1 MRRCAAIAVLL
12 VLVLAAP
19 AAARSQGDDRS
30 LLMPGVSYTRDVE
43 FTPHGPVVVHVLNA
57 PRPGGLYGLKPV
69 LSNDLIV
76 GRETVTSMEK
86 RASGGATVAG
96 VNGDLFNFRDG
107 HPSGVLMRNG
117 VLDSPP
123 LAERSSTA
131 ITADGTI
138 RVDRARYI
146 GYWRGTGQRRA
157 LNFNQPPG
165 TNGVSLYTRSWAPTT
180 PPFGDTTEAVLSGFP
195 DARPNTDLTGTV
207 VQIKTGGNTPIPPGG
222 AVLVARGS
230 SASKLVAEAPVGT
243 TVTARLTF
251 NVDWSAVTD
260 AIGGGPVLLRAGKP
274 VFRAN
279 EGFSAGQLAPRNP
292 RTAVGQ
298 RADGR
303 IILVAVDG
311 RQPGYSVGMTNFELA
326 LTMMRLGCVTASG
339 LDAGGST
346 TMAFD
351 GELLNRPSDGAERPV
366 AEALLVTYYGVYVPF
381 AGTSVVSPNGDGV
394 GERQTLAYKLVRQ
407 SNVSAT
413 LIAPDGSTRPVDSGD
428 RAPGTYRFTWPG
440 TRPDG
445 SVEAEG
451 KWRFNVSA
459 TDTTGQSSSADRL
472 FTLNQT
478 LANLTLNTTSTT
490 LRAGL
495 RGTVTLAHPAKVVV
509 TIQTATGIIVR
520 RLARGVDLQPG
531 TYSFGWN
538 GRRDSGARAFGGR
551 YVFRVSATNEF
562 GTVDL
567 TKPFTARR

>member
-12 VLVLAAP
+12 ALVAP
-19 AAARSQGDDRS
+19 ASARAQGGDDRS

-43 FTPHGPVVVHVLNA
+43 FTPHGPVVVHILNA

-69 LSNDLIV
+69 LSNDQIV

-146 GYWRGTGQRRA
+146 GYWRGNGQRRA

-180 PPFGDTTEAVLSGFP
+180 PPFGDTTEAILSGFP

-230 SASKLVAEAPVGT
+230 SASKLTAEAPVGT
-243 TVTARLTF
+243 VVTARLTF

-279 EGFSAGQLAPRNP
+279 EGFTAGQLAPRNP

-303 IILVAVDG
+303 IVLVAVDG

-351 GELLNRPSDGAERPV
+351 GALLNRPSDGVERPV

-381 AGTSVVSPNGDGV
+381 PGTTVLSPNGDGV
-394 GERQTLAYKLVRQ
+394 GEKQTLAYKVVRQ
-407 SNVSAT
+407 SSVTAT
-413 LIAPDGSTRPVDSGD
+413 LIAPDGSTRPVDAGD
-428 RAPGTYRFTWPG
+428 RAPGTYKFTWPG
-440 TRPDG
+440 TRSDG
-445 SVEAEG
+445 SVEPEG
-451 KWRFNVSA
+451 KWRFNVNA
-459 TDTTGQSSSADRL
+459 TDTSGQSSSADRL

-478 LANLTLNTTSTT
+478 LANLTLSTTSTT
-490 LRAGL
+490 VRSGL

-509 TIQTATGIIVR
+509 TIQTATGIVVR

-531 TYSFGWN
+531 TYSYGWN
-538 GRRDSGARAFGGR
+538 GRRDSGVRAFGGR
-551 YVFRVSATNEF
+551 YVFRISATNEF
-562 GTVDL
+562 GAVDL

>member
-12 VLVLAAP
+12 VLAAP
-19 AAARSQGDDRS
+19 AAARAQGDDRS

-394 GERQTLAYKLVRQ
+394 GERQTFAYKLVRQ

-490 LRAGL
+490 VRAGV

-531 TYSFGWN
+531 TYSYGWN

>member
-180 PPFGDTTEAVLSGFP
+180 PPFGNTTEAVLSGFP

-207 VQIKTGGNTPIPPGG
+207 VQTKTGGNTPIPPGG

>member
-19 AAARSQGDDRS
+19 AAARAQGDDRS

-394 GERQTLAYKLVRQ
+394 GERQTFAYKLVRQ

-490 LRAGL
+490 VRAGV

-531 TYSFGWN
+531 TYSYGWN

-567 TKPFTARR
+567 PKPFTARR

>member
-12 VLVLAAP
+12 VLAAP
-19 AAARSQGDDRS
+19 AAARAQGDDRS

-394 GERQTLAYKLVRQ
+394 GERQTFAYKLVRQ

-490 LRAGL
+490 VRAGV

-531 TYSFGWN
+531 TYSYGWN

-567 TKPFTARR
+567 PKPFTARR

>member
-19 AAARSQGDDRS
+19 AAARAQGDDRS

-351 GELLNRPSDGAERPV
+351 GELLNRPSDGSERPV

-490 LRAGL
+490 C
-495 RGTVTLAHPAKVVV
+495 
-509 TIQTATGIIVR
+509 
-520 RLARGVDLQPG
+520 
-531 TYSFGWN
+531 
-538 GRRDSGARAFGGR
+538 ARASGGR
-551 YVFRVSATNEF
+551 SRSRI
-562 GTVDL
+562 
-567 TKPFTARR
+567 RRRWW

>member
-180 PPFGDTTEAVLSGFP
+180 PPFGNTTEAVLSGFP

-207 VQIKTGGNTPIPPGG
+207 VQIKTGGDTPIPPGG

-243 TVTARLTF
+243 IVTARLTF

-531 TYSFGWN
+531 TYSYGWN

-567 TKPFTARR
+567 PKPFTARR

>member
-19 AAARSQGDDRS
+19 AAARAQGDDRS

-180 PPFGDTTEAVLSGFP
+180 PPFGNTTEAVLSGFP

-207 VQIKTGGNTPIPPGG
+207 VQTKTGGNTPIPPGG

-351 GELLNRPSDGAERPV
+351 GELLNRPSDGSERPV

-531 TYSFGWN
+531 TYSYGWN

>member
-1 MRRCAAIAVLL
+1 MRRCAAIAVF
-12 VLVLAAP
+12 LVLAAP
-19 AAARSQGDDRS
+19 AAARAQGDDRS
-30 LLMPGVSYTRDVE
+30 LLMPGVSYTREVE

-445 SVEAEG
+445 SVEVEG

-490 LRAGL
+490 VRAGV

-531 TYSFGWN
+531 TYSYGWN

>member
-180 PPFGDTTEAVLSGFP
+180 PPFGNTTEAVLSGFP

-207 VQIKTGGNTPIPPGG
+207 VQIKTGGDTPIPPGG

>member
-12 VLVLAAP
+12 VLAAP
-19 AAARSQGDDRS
+19 AAARAQGDDRS

-207 VQIKTGGNTPIPPGG
+207 VQIKTGGDTPIPPGG

-394 GERQTLAYKLVRQ
+394 GERQTFAYKLVRQ

-490 LRAGL
+490 VRAGV

-531 TYSFGWN
+531 TYSYGWN

-567 TKPFTARR
+567 PKPFTARR

>member
-1 MRRCAAIAVLL
+1 MRRCTTIAVLL
-12 VLVLAAP
+12 ALAVP
-19 AAARSQGDDRS
+19 AAARAQGDDRS

-86 RASGGATVAG
+86 RVSGGATVAG
-96 VNGDLFNFRDG
+96 VNGDLFNLRDG

-117 VLDSPP
+117 VLDSAP
-123 LAERSSTA
+123 LADRSSTA
-131 ITADGTI
+131 ITGDGTI

-207 VQIKTGGNTPIPPGG
+207 VQIKTGGNTPLPPGG

-230 SASKLVAEAPVGT
+230 SASKLGAEAPVGT

-260 AIGGGPVLLRAGKP
+260 AIGGGPLLLRAGKP

-279 EGFSAGQLAPRNP
+279 EGFSAGQLAPRDP

-339 LDAGGST
+339 LDTGGST

-366 AEALLVTYYGVYVPF
+366 AEALLVTYYGVFVPF
-381 AGTSVVSPNGDGV
+381 AGTTVLSPNGDGV
-394 GERQTLAYKLVRQ
+394 GEKQTLAYKLSRQ
-407 SNVSAT
+407 SKVSAT

-428 RAPGTYRFTWPG
+428 RAPGTYKFTWPG

-451 KWRFNVSA
+451 KWRFNVNA
-459 TDTTGQSSSADRL
+459 TDTTGQSSSADRI

-478 LANLTLNTTSTT
+478 LGNMTLSTTSTT
-490 LRAGL
+490 VRSGVRA
-495 RGTVTLAHPAKVVV
+495 TVTLAHPAKVVV
-509 TIQTATGIIVR
+509 TIQTVSGIVVR
-520 RLARGVDLQPG
+520 RIERGVDLQPG
-531 TYSFGWN
+531 TYSYDWN
-538 GRRDSGARAFGGR
+538 GRRDSGVLAFGGR
-551 YVFRVSATNEF
+551 YVFRVSATDEF
-562 GTVDL
+562 GTVEL
-567 TKPFTARR
+567 TKPFTARG

>member
-19 AAARSQGDDRS
+19 AAARAQGDDRS

>member
-1 MRRCAAIAVLL
+1 MRRRAAIVVLL
-12 VLVLAAP
+12 ALVAP
-19 AAARSQGDDRS
+19 AAARAQGDDRS

-43 FTPHGPVVVHVLNA
+43 FTPHGPVVIHILNA

-76 GRETVTSMEK
+76 GRETVTSMQK

-96 VNGDLFNFRDG
+96 VNGDLFNFKDG

-131 ITADGTI
+131 IMADGTI

-180 PPFGDTTEAVLSGFP
+180 PPFGGTTEAVLSAFP

-207 VQIKTGGNTPIPPGG
+207 VEIKTGGNTPIPAGG

-230 SASKLVAEAPVGT
+230 SASKLLAEAPVGT
-243 TVTARLTF
+243 TATVRLTF

-279 EGFSAGQLAPRNP
+279 EGFTAGQLAPRNP

-326 LTMMRLGCVTASG
+326 LAMMRLGCVTASG

-351 GELLNRPSDGAERPV
+351 GELINRPSDGTERSV

-381 AGTSVVSPNGDGV
+381 VGTTVLSPNGDGV

-407 SNVSAT
+407 ANVNAT

-428 RAPGTYRFTWPG
+428 RAPGTYKFTWPG
-440 TRPDG
+440 TRSDG
-445 SVEAEG
+445 TVEAEG
-451 KWRFNVSA
+451 KWRFNVTA
-459 TDTTGQSSSADRL
+459 TDTSGQSSAANRL

-478 LANLTLNTTSTT
+478 LANLTLSTTSTT
-490 LRAGL
+490 VRSGL
-495 RGTVTLAHPAKVVV
+495 RGTVTLAHPAKLVVNV
-509 TIQTATGIIVR
+509 QTATGIVVR
-520 RLARGVDLQPG
+520 RLARGVNLEPG
-531 TYSFGWN
+531 TFSYGWN
-538 GRRDSGARAFGGR
+538 GRRDSGVRAFGGR

>member
-1 MRRCAAIAVLL
+1 MRRRAAIAVLL
-12 VLVLAAP
+12 ALVAP
-19 AAARSQGDDRS
+19 AAARAQGDDRS

-43 FTPHGPVVVHVLNA
+43 FTPHGPVVVHILNA

-86 RASGGATVAG
+86 RTSGGATVAG

-207 VQIKTGGNTPIPPGG
+207 VQIKPGGNTPIPPGG

-230 SASKLVAEAPVGT
+230 SASKLTAEAPVGT
-243 TVTARLTF
+243 VVTARLTF

-260 AIGGGPVLLRAGKP
+260 AIGGGPILLRAGKP

-279 EGFSAGQLAPRNP
+279 EGFTAGQLAPRNP

-303 IILVAVDG
+303 VILVAVDG

-351 GELLNRPSDGAERPV
+351 GALLNRPSDGSERQV

-381 AGTSVVSPNGDGV
+381 PGTTVLSPNGDGV
-394 GERQTLAYKLVRQ
+394 GEKQTLAYKVVRQ

-413 LIAPDGSTRPVDSGD
+413 LIAPDGSTRPVDAGE
-428 RAPGTYRFTWPG
+428 RVPGTYKFTWPG
-440 TRPDG
+440 TRADG

-451 KWRFNVSA
+451 KWRFNVNA
-459 TDTTGQSSSADRL
+459 TDTSGQSSSADRL

-478 LANLTLNTTSTT
+478 LANLTLSTTSTT
-490 LRAGL
+490 VRSGL
-495 RGTVTLAHPAKVVV
+495 RGTVTLAHAAKVVV
-509 TIQTATGIIVR
+509 TIQTASGIVVR

-531 TYSFGWN
+531 TFSYGWN
-538 GRRDSGARAFGGR
+538 GRRDSGVRAFGGR

>member
-180 PPFGDTTEAVLSGFP
+180 PPFGNTTEAVLSGFP

-207 VQIKTGGNTPIPPGG
+207 VQTKTGGNTPIPPGG

-531 TYSFGWN
+531 TYSYGWN

>member
-351 GELLNRPSDGAERPV
+351 GELLNRPSDGSERPV

-531 TYSFGWN
+531 TYSYGWN

>member
-180 PPFGDTTEAVLSGFP
+180 PPFGNTTEAVLSGFP

-351 GELLNRPSDGAERPV
+351 GELLNRPSDGSERPV

>member
-207 VQIKTGGNTPIPPGG
+207 VQIKTGGDTPIPPGG

-279 EGFSAGQLAPRNP
+279 EGFSAGSLAPRNP

-531 TYSFGWN
+531 TYSYGWN

>member
-1 MRRCAAIAVLL
+1 MRRCAAIVVLL
-12 VLVLAAP
+12 ALVAP
-19 AAARSQGDDRS
+19 AAARAQGDDRS

-86 RASGGATVAG
+86 RVSGVATVAG

-180 PPFGDTTEAVLSGFP
+180 PPFGDTTEAILSGFP

-230 SASKLVAEAPVGT
+230 SASKLAAEAPVGT
-243 TVTARLTF
+243 VVTARLTF

-279 EGFSAGQLAPRNP
+279 EGFTAGQLAPRNP

-303 IILVAVDG
+303 IVLVAVDG
-311 RQPGYSVGMTNFELA
+311 RQAGYSVGMTNFELA

-351 GELLNRPSDGAERPV
+351 GALLNRPSDGPERQV

-381 AGTSVVSPNGDGV
+381 PGTTVLSPNGDAV
-394 GERQTLAYKLVRQ
+394 GEKQTLAYKVVRQ
-407 SNVSAT
+407 SNVSGT
-413 LIAPDGSTRPVDSGD
+413 LIAPDGSTRPVDAGS
-428 RAPGTYRFTWPG
+428 RAPGTYKFTWPG
-440 TRPDG
+440 TRADG

-459 TDTTGQSSSADRL
+459 TDTSGQSSSADRL

-478 LANLTLNTTSTT
+478 LANLTLSTTSTT
-490 LRAGL
+490 VRSGL
-495 RGTVTLAHPAKVVV
+495 RGTVTLAHPAKVAV
-509 TIQTATGIIVR
+509 TIQTASGIVVR

-531 TYSFGWN
+531 TYSYGWN
-538 GRRDSGARAFGGR
+538 GRRDSGVRAFGGR

>member
-1 MRRCAAIAVLL
+1 MRRRAAIVVFLAL
-12 VLVLAAP
+12 VAP
-19 AAARSQGDDRS
+19 AAARAQGDDRS

-43 FTPHGPVVVHVLNA
+43 FTPHGPVVIHVLNA
-57 PRPGGLYGLKPV
+57 PRPGGLYALKPV

-76 GRETVTSMEK
+76 GRETVTSMQK
-86 RASGGATVAG
+86 RASAGATVAG
-96 VNGDLFNFRDG
+96 VNGDLFNFNDG

-131 ITADGTI
+131 IMADGTI
-138 RVDRARYI
+138 RVDRARYV

-165 TNGVSLYTRSWAPTT
+165 TNGVSLYTPSWAPTT
-180 PPFGDTTEAVLSGFP
+180 PPFGDTTEAVVSSFP
-195 DARPNTDLTGTV
+195 VARPNTDLTGIV

-230 SASKLVAEAPVGT
+230 SASKLTAEAAVGAA
-243 TVTARLTF
+243 VTARLTF

-279 EGFSAGQLAPRNP
+279 EGFTAGQLAPRNP

-303 IILVAVDG
+303 IVLVAVDG

-326 LTMMRLGCVTASG
+326 LAMMRLGCVTASG

-351 GELLNRPSDGAERPV
+351 GELINKPSDGTERPV
-366 AEALLVTYYGVYVPF
+366 AEALLVAYYGVYVPF
-381 AGTSVVSPNGDGV
+381 VGTSVLSPNGDGV

-407 SNVSAT
+407 ANVNAT

-440 TRPDG
+440 TRSDG

-451 KWRFNVSA
+451 KWRFNVTA
-459 TDTTGQSSSADRL
+459 TDTTGQSSAADRL

-478 LANLTLNTTSTT
+478 LANLTLSTTSTT
-490 LRAGL
+490 VRAGL
-495 RGTVTLAHPAKVVV
+495 RATVTLAHPAKVVV
-509 TIQTATGIIVR
+509 NVQTASGIVVR
-520 RLARGVDLQPG
+520 RLARGVSLEPG
-531 TYSFGWN
+531 TFSYGWN
-538 GRRDSGARAFGGR
+538 GRRDSGVRAFGGR
-551 YVFRVSATNEF
+551 YVVRVSATNEF

>member
-19 AAARSQGDDRS
+19 AAARAQGDDRS

-351 GELLNRPSDGAERPV
+351 GELLNRPSDGSERPV

-531 TYSFGWN
+531 TYSYGWN

>member
-19 AAARSQGDDRS
+19 AAARAQGDDRS

-180 PPFGDTTEAVLSGFP
+180 PPFGNTTEAVLSGFP

-207 VQIKTGGNTPIPPGG
+207 VQTKTGGNTPIPPGG

>member
-180 PPFGDTTEAVLSGFP
+180 PPFGNTTEAVLSGFP

-531 TYSFGWN
+531 TYSYGWN

>member
-180 PPFGDTTEAVLSGFP
+180 PPFGNTTEAVLSGFP

-207 VQIKTGGNTPIPPGG
+207 VQTKTGGNTPIPPGG

-351 GELLNRPSDGAERPV
+351 GELLNRPSDGSERPV

-531 TYSFGWN
+531 TYSYGWN

>member
-180 PPFGDTTEAVLSGFP
+180 PPFGNTTEAVLSGFP

-207 VQIKTGGNTPIPPGG
+207 VQTKTGGNTPIPPGG

-490 LRAGL
+490 VRAGV

>member
-1 MRRCAAIAVLL
+1 MRRRAAIAVLL
-12 VLVLAAP
+12 ALVAP
-19 AAARSQGDDRS
+19 AAARAQGDDRS

-43 FTPHGPVVVHVLNA
+43 FTPHGPVVIHVLIA
-57 PRPGGLYGLKPV
+57 PRPGGLYGLKPM

-76 GRETVTSMEK
+76 GRETVTSMQK
-86 RASGGATVAG
+86 RASAGATVAG
-96 VNGDLFNFRDG
+96 VNGDLFNVNDG

-123 LAERSSTA
+123 LADRSSTA

-165 TNGVSLYTRSWAPTT
+165 ANGVSLYTPSWAATT
-180 PPFGDTTEAVLSGFP
+180 PPYGDTTEAVLSSFP
-195 DARPNTDLTGTV
+195 VARPNTDLAGTV

-222 AVLVARGS
+222 AVLVARGT
-230 SASKLVAEAPVGT
+230 SASKLTAEAPVGT
-243 TVTARLTF
+243 LVTARLTF

-303 IILVAVDG
+303 IVLVAVDG

-326 LTMMRLGCVTASG
+326 LAMMRFGCVTASG

-351 GELLNRPSDGAERPV
+351 GALLNRPSDGAERPV

-381 AGTSVVSPNGDGV
+381 PGTTVLSPNGDDV
-394 GERQTLAYKLVRQ
+394 GERQTLAYKVVRR

-413 LIAPDGSTRPVDSGD
+413 LVAPDGSTRPVDSGD
-428 RAPGTYRFTWPG
+428 RAPGTYRFTWSG
-440 TRPDG
+440 SRSDG

-451 KWRFNVSA
+451 KWRFNVNA
-459 TDTTGQSSSADRL
+459 TDTTGQSSTADRL

-478 LANLTLNTTSTT
+478 LANLTLSTTSTT
-490 LRAGL
+490 VRSGL
-495 RGTVTLAHPAKVVV
+495 RGTVTLAHAAKVVV
-509 TIQTATGIIVR
+509 TIQTASGVVVR
-520 RLARGVDLQPG
+520 RLARGLDLQPG
-531 TYSFGWN
+531 TYSYGWN
-538 GRRDSGARAFGGR
+538 GRRDSGARAPGGN

>member
-1 MRRCAAIAVLL
+1 MRRRAAIAVLL
-12 VLVLAAP
+12 ALAVP
-19 AAARSQGDDRS
+19 AAARAQGDDRS

-43 FTPHGPVVVHVLNA
+43 FTPHGPVVIHVLNA

-76 GRETVTSMEK
+76 GRETVTSMQK

-96 VNGDLFNFRDG
+96 VNGDLFNFKDG

-131 ITADGTI
+131 IMADGTI

-180 PPFGDTTEAVLSGFP
+180 PPFGDTTEAVLSSFP

-207 VQIKTGGNTPIPPGG
+207 LQIKTGGNTPIPPGG

-243 TVTARLTF
+243 TTTVRLTF

-326 LTMMRLGCVTASG
+326 LAMMRLGCVTASG

-351 GELLNRPSDGAERPV
+351 GELLNRPSDPAERPV

-381 AGTSVVSPNGDGV
+381 VGTTVLSPNGDGV

-407 SNVSAT
+407 ANVNAT
-413 LIAPDGSTRPVDSGD
+413 LIAPDGSTRPVYSGD
-428 RAPGTYRFTWPG
+428 RAPGTYNFTWPG
-440 TRPDG
+440 MRSDG
-445 SVEAEG
+445 SVEVEG
-451 KWRFNVSA
+451 KWRFNVNA
-459 TDTTGQSSSADRL
+459 TDTTGQSSTADRL

-478 LANLTLNTTSTT
+478 LANLTLNTTSTIV
-490 LRAGL
+490 RSGV
-495 RGTVTLAHPAKVVV
+495 RGTVTLAHPAKVIVNV
-509 TIQTATGIIVR
+509 QTASGIVVR
-520 RLARGVDLQPG
+520 RLARGVNLEAG
-531 TYSFGWN
+531 TYSYGWN

-567 TKPFTARR
+567 AKPFTARR

>member
-12 VLVLAAP
+12 VLAAP
-19 AAARSQGDDRS
+19 AAARAQGDDRS

-394 GERQTLAYKLVRQ
+394 GERQTFAYKLVRQ

-428 RAPGTYRFTWPG
+428 RAPGTYKFTWPG
-440 TRPDG
+440 TRPGG

-490 LRAGL
+490 VRAGV

-531 TYSFGWN
+531 TYSYGWN

-567 TKPFTARR
+567 PKPFTARR

>member
-1 MRRCAAIAVLL
+1 MRRRAAIVVLL
-12 VLVLAAP
+12 ALVAP
-19 AAARSQGDDRS
+19 AAARAQGDDRS

-43 FTPHGPVVVHVLNA
+43 FTPHGPVVIHVLNA

-76 GRETVTSMEK
+76 GRETVTSMQK
-86 RASGGATVAG
+86 RASAGATVAG

-165 TNGVSLYTRSWAPTT
+165 ANGVSLYTPSWAPTT
-180 PPFGDTTEAVLSGFP
+180 PPFGDTTEAVLSSFP
-195 DARPNTDLTGTV
+195 VARPNTDLTGTI

-230 SASKLVAEAPVGT
+230 SESKLTAEAAVGT
-243 TVTARLTF
+243 AVTARLTF

-279 EGFSAGQLAPRNP
+279 EGFSAGQLSPRNP

-326 LTMMRLGCVTASG
+326 LAMMRLGCVTASG

-351 GELLNRPSDGAERPV
+351 GELLNRPSDRAERPV

-381 AGTSVVSPNGDGV
+381 VGTTVLSPNGDGV

-407 SNVSAT
+407 ANVNAT

-428 RAPGTYRFTWPG
+428 RAPGTYKFTWPG
-440 TRPDG
+440 MRSDG
-445 SVEAEG
+445 SVEVEG
-451 KWRFNVSA
+451 KWRFNVTA
-459 TDTTGQSSSADRL
+459 TDTTGQSSAADRL

-478 LANLTLNTTSTT
+478 LANLTLSTTSTT
-490 LRAGL
+490 VRSGV
-495 RGTVTLAHPAKVVV
+495 RGTVTLAHPARVVV
-509 TIQTATGIIVR
+509 NVLTASGIVVR

-531 TYSFGWN
+531 TYSYGWN
-538 GRRDSGARAFGGR
+538 GRRDSGVRAFGGR
-551 YVFRVSATNEF
+551 YVFRITATNEF

>member
-12 VLVLAAP
+12 VLALAAP
-19 AAARSQGDDRS
+19 GAARAQGDDRS

-394 GERQTLAYKLVRQ
+394 GERQTFAYKLVRQ

-490 LRAGL
+490 VRAGV

-531 TYSFGWN
+531 TYSYGWN

>member
-490 LRAGL
+490 VRAGV

-531 TYSFGWN
+531 TYSYGWN

>member
-1 MRRCAAIAVLL
+1 MRRCAAIAVF
-12 VLVLAAP
+12 LVLAAP
-19 AAARSQGDDRS
+19 AAARAQGDDRS

-180 PPFGDTTEAVLSGFP
+180 PPFGNTTEAVLSGFP

-207 VQIKTGGNTPIPPGG
+207 VQTKTGGNTPIPPGG

-243 TVTARLTF
+243 IVTARLTF

-394 GERQTLAYKLVRQ
+394 GERQTFAYKLVRQ

-531 TYSFGWN
+531 TYSYGWN
-538 GRRDSGARAFGGR
+538 GRRDSGGRAFGAH